1 MSARRQRRALFDFQ
15 VTFHNGGSLRGEGF
29 RLDIPGPDI
38 ADAELAALLVGDLR
52 LLMVE
57 RVEIRKWTVIEE
69 AHKRF
74 PENPGAK

>member
-1 MSARRQRRALFDFQ
+1 MSTRRQKRAMFDFH

-38 ADAELAALLVGDLR
+38 KDAELAALLVGDLR

-57 RVEIRKWTVIEE
+57 QVEIRNRTVIEE
-69 AHKRF
+69 AHKRL
-74 PENPGAK
+74 PENPGTK